1 MKDLPRFV
9 LTVAL
14 IVEIAQLEIHR
25 QTSTW
30 IAVGA
35 LAISLVVV
43 VWRGSSR

>member
-1 MKDLPRFV
+1 MKHLPAFV

-14 IVEIAQLEIHR
+14 VVEIAQLVAHR

-35 LAISLVVV
+35 LATSLVVV
-43 VWRGSSR
+43 VWRG